1 MNVRI
6 LDKIKSTI
14 NRNTVRIAVNERTTK
29 VDPFNSSQY
38 GQDTLFISNCTS
50 EVNCWIFLNIIY
62 LFYQKTENISNLSK
76 HIISLNGSFCRRGRA
91 RTRNP
96 RFWRPVLYQLS
107 YSPMN
112 YSLIYFLSQLYFV
125 SLKITCFLTTGSY
138 FLNSIRSGC
147 NFRLFVTV

>member
-29 VDPFNSSQY
+29 VDPFNSSQF

-62 LFYQKTENISNLSK
+62 LFYQNTENISDL
-76 HIISLNGSFCRRGRA
+76 
-91 RTRNP
+91 
-96 RFWRPVLYQLS
+96 
-107 YSPMN
+107 
-112 YSLIYFLSQLYFV
+112 
-125 SLKITCFLTTGSY
+125 
-138 FLNSIRSGC
+138 
-147 NFRLFVTV
+147 

>member
-14 NRNTVRIAVNERTTK
+14 NRNTVRIAVNESTTK
-29 VDPFNSSQY
+29 VDPFNSSQF
-38 GQDTLFISNCTS
+38 GQDTLFISYCTS

-107 YSPMN
+107 YSPIN
-112 YSLIYFLSQLYFV
+112 YSLLYIPSRFYFV
-125 SLKITCFLTTGSY
+125 SLKRTCFFTTGSY

-147 NFRLFVTV
+147 NLRLFVTV